1 MAQQEERLSSDH
13 LLQRGSGL
21 AAGAASPAVAAEI
34 EQIPTTRV
42 SSPRR
47 DAWRRFRRNWA
58 AMISLIVILILA
70 IAAAVAPFMHT
81 VNPTSPDFSVPTYSS
96 PSWSHWFGTDG
107 GGLDVYSRIIF
118 GLRIPLIVGIVGAVI
133 TTILGALI
141 GVIAGYAGS
150 WLDSI
155 LSRFTDLVFA
165 FPAFLLAV
173 LCAEYF
179 GSLLDNNAWVNN
191 RLAGGGRV
199 IILTI
204 VFALA
209 GWPPLMRF
217 VRSLALSL
225 KEQQFVEAART
236 SGSSSWRILMKHLLP
251 NMYGLILVQAGF
263 IVVNFIYTEAVISIL
278 GLGVQPPNP
287 DLGVMLAHG
296 PEAFG
301 FTYWLTIFPA
311 VFITILILGF
321 TFLGDGV
328 RDAVDPRGSD

>member
-1 MAQQEERLSSDH
+1 MARQQDRLVGDDFLH
-13 LLQRGSGL
+13 REGRF
-21 AAGAASPAVAAEI
+21 ATAAASPAVAAET
-34 EQIPTTRV
+34 EQIPVARV
-42 SSPRR
+42 SSPGK

-58 AMISLIVILILA
+58 AMLSLAVILILSLAA
-70 IAAAVAPFMHT
+70 IFAPLLHT
-81 VNPTSPDFSVPTYSS
+81 MSPTTPDFTVPTYSG
-96 PSWSHWFGTDG
+96 PSASHWFGTDG
-107 GGLDVYSRIIF
+107 GGYDEYSRIVF
-118 GLRIPLIVGIVGAVI
+118 GLRIPLIIGVVGAVI
-133 TTILGALI
+133 TTVLGALI
-141 GVIAGYAGS
+141 GVIAGYAGG
-150 WLDSI
+150 WLDS
-155 LSRFTDLVFA
+155 LLARFTDLVFA

-179 GSLLDNNAWVNN
+179 GSLLDNSSINN
-191 RLAGGGRV
+191 YLAGGGRV

-204 VFALA
+204 VFAA
-209 GWPPLMRF
+209 VGWPFLMRF

-225 KEQQFVEAART
+225 KQQQFVEAART
-236 SGSSSWRILMKHLLP
+236 SGSSSWRILVRHLLP

-301 FTYWLTIFPA
+301 FTYWLTIFPSI
-311 VFITILILGF
+311 FITLLILGF

-328 RDAVDPRGSD
+328 RDAVDPRGSQ